1 MHYINPIGQDNIKTR
16 DKLND
21 NTAKLKLSNSD
32 SLCGRLAL
40 GRLGLYRAGE
50 SQRYETLGHVSRV
63 GTVWGPDDKEW
74 TPCKVETPHAS
85 VETSGVQVP
94 DPETLGQGQPGG
106 EVLGVLHLDEQ
117 QPRPAFGA

>member
-1 MHYINPIGQDNIKTR
+1 MDLDQTERWSG
-16 DKLND
+16 

-32 SLCGRLAL
+32 GLCGRLTL
-40 GRLGLYRAGE
+40 GRLGHRAGE
-50 SQRYETLGHVSRV
+50 SQRYETLGHVGRV
-63 GTVWGPDDKEW
+63 GTVWGPDDKEG

-94 DPETLGQGQPGG
+94 DAEALGQGQPGG

-117 QPRPAFGA
+117 

>member
-32 SLCGRLAL
+32 GLLCGRLTL
-40 GRLGLYRAGE
+40 GRLGHRAGE
-50 SQRYETLGHVSRV
+50 SQRNETLGHVSRV
-63 GTVWGPDDKEW
+63 GTVWGPDDKER

-94 DPETLGQGQPGG
+94 DPQTLGQSQPGG

-117 QPRPAFGA
+117 QPCLAFGA